1 MTNNQKESVV
11 MSEADESNADEPIP
25 DGMVRK
31 KRRVRKR
38 RLKSSESSSG
48 KEEANKLFAK
58 AKELLIGMHD
68 EDEDFGP
75 VDVAEQLR
83 RLKRKKED
91 DRPLDEV
98 WGTKKRSTT
107 WLWIVIGGVISTVL
121 VVVVGVIWTN
131 QDGEKVDRTP
141 LGNLEESLT
150 PLEDDA
156 LTWFYDDS
164 VTFLDEAKKT
174 IGMLNQREKL
184 DAIDKRLRESAFRG
198 DATVNF
204 DDWGSPLLTNAR
216 SQFSWSANLVNSSNL
231 TGSKERGYVSLTGK
245 RENGNPFEVFFVQG
259 NENQLVLDWDA
270 SIGWS
275 EMSVGQMAKKLPQ
288 DEVFL
293 RCRIGKK
300 PGYDQSFGQDN
311 YSGYVLTG
319 EVPDEFVFAYVNLDR
334 PGGKSIDRNFR
345 LLLNYGSFVS
355 NDPPL
360 QEQKVSLRLKFDSEI
375 GAEGQFEIVEY
386 LNDGWVTP

>member
-1 MTNNQKESVV
+1 
-11 MSEADESNADEPIP
+11 MSEANENKVNEPIP

-38 RLKSSESSSG
+38 RSSTPERSSD
-48 KEEANKLFAK
+48 KDEANKLFAK

-98 WGTKKRSTT
+98 WGTKKRSTS
-107 WLWIVIGGVISTVL
+107 WLWIVLVGIIASVIA
-121 VVVVGVIWTN
+121 VVVGLAIWTN
-131 QDGEKVDRTP
+131 QDVKKVDRP
-141 LGNLEESLT
+141 LSFFGGNEELE
-150 PLEDDA
+150 PLANDA
-156 LTWFYDDS
+156 LTWFFDDS
-164 VTFLDEAKKT
+164 VTILDEAKKT
-174 IGMLNQREKL
+174 IGMLNQREQL
-184 DAIDKRLRESAFRG
+184 DEIDKRLRDSAFRG
-198 DATVNF
+198 DATINF
-204 DDWGSPLLTNAR
+204 DDWGSSLLTNAW
-216 SQFSWSANLVNSSNL
+216 SQFSWSARLVRSSNSSS
-231 TGSKERGYVSLTGK
+231 SKERGYVSLTGK

-259 NENQLVLDWDA
+259 NKNQLVLDWDA

-275 EMSVGQMAKKLPQ
+275 EMSVSQMAIELPQ
-288 DEVFL
+288 EQTFL
-293 RCRIGKK
+293 RCRVGKE
-300 PGYDQSFGQDN
+300 PGYDQSFGMDH

-319 EVPDEFVFAYVNLDR
+319 ELFDEFIFAYVNLDR
-334 PGGKSIDRNFR
+334 PGGKAIDRDLR

-355 NDPPL
+355 DDPPL
-360 QEQKVSLRLKFDSEI
+360 QEQKVSLSLKFDGEI

>member
-1 MTNNQKESVV
+1 
-11 MSEADESNADEPIP
+11 MSEANENKVNEPIP

-38 RLKSSESSSG
+38 RSSTPERSSD
-48 KEEANKLFAK
+48 KDEANKLFAK

-98 WGTKKRSTT
+98 WGTKKRSTS
-107 WLWIVIGGVISTVL
+107 WLWIVLVGIIASVIA
-121 VVVVGVIWTN
+121 VVVGLAIWTN
-131 QDGEKVDRTP
+131 QDVKKVDRP
-141 LGNLEESLT
+141 LSFFGGNEELE
-150 PLEDDA
+150 PLANDA
-156 LTWFYDDS
+156 LTWFFDDS
-164 VTFLDEAKKT
+164 VTILDEAKKT
-174 IGMLNQREKL
+174 IGMLNQREQL
-184 DAIDKRLRESAFRG
+184 DEIDKRLRDSAFRG
-198 DATVNF
+198 DATINF
-204 DDWGSPLLTNAR
+204 DDWGSSLLTNAW
-216 SQFSWSANLVNSSNL
+216 SQFSWSARLVRSSNSSS
-231 TGSKERGYVSLTGK
+231 SKERGYVSLTGK

-259 NENQLVLDWDA
+259 NKNQLVLDWDA

-275 EMSVGQMAKKLPQ
+275 EMSVSQMAEELPQ
-288 DEVFL
+288 EETFL
-293 RCRIGKK
+293 RCRVGKE
-300 PGYDQSFGQDN
+300 PGYDQSFGRDH

-319 EVPDEFVFAYVNLDR
+319 ELSDEFVFAYVNLDR
-334 PGGKSIDRNFR
+334 PGGKSIDRDLR

-355 NDPPL
+355 DDPPL
-360 QEQKVSLRLKFDSEI
+360 QEQKVSLSLKFDGEI

>member
-1 MTNNQKESVV
+1 
-11 MSEADESNADEPIP
+11 MSEANENKVNEPIP

-38 RLKSSESSSG
+38 RSSTPERSSD
-48 KEEANKLFAK
+48 KDEANKLFAK

-98 WGTKKRSTT
+98 WGTKKRSTS
-107 WLWIVIGGVISTVL
+107 WLWIVLVGIIASVIA
-121 VVVVGVIWTN
+121 VVVGLAIWTN
-131 QDGEKVDRTP
+131 QDVKKVDRP
-141 LGNLEESLT
+141 LSFFGGNEELE
-150 PLEDDA
+150 PLANDA
-156 LTWFYDDS
+156 LTWFFDDS
-164 VTFLDEAKKT
+164 VTILDEAKKT
-174 IGMLNQREKL
+174 IGMLNEREQL
-184 DAIDKRLRESAFRG
+184 DEIDKRLRDSAFRG
-198 DATVNF
+198 DATINF
-204 DDWGSPLLTNAR
+204 DDWGSSLLTNAW
-216 SQFSWSANLVNSSNL
+216 SQFSWSARLVRSSNSSS
-231 TGSKERGYVSLTGK
+231 SKERGYVSLTGK

-259 NENQLVLDWDA
+259 NKNQLVLDWDA

-275 EMSVGQMAKKLPQ
+275 EMSVSQMAKELPQ
-288 DEVFL
+288 EQTFL
-293 RCRIGKK
+293 RCRVGKE
-300 PGYDQSFGQDN
+300 PGYDQSFGMDH

-319 EVPDEFVFAYVNLDR
+319 ELSDEFIFAYVNLDR
-334 PGGKSIDRNFR
+334 PGGKAIDRDLR

-355 NDPPL
+355 DDPPL
-360 QEQKVSLRLKFDSEI
+360 QEQKVSLSLKFDGEI